1 MRYQQLHSTDRPTRT
16 GAIGPHATTRILVA
30 LVALA
35 LPAAAVAKDD
45 KKERKAPDP
54 PREMRVEGGDEWQSR
69 DQFTVSWSNPEHDHE
84 IDVAYYRLC
93 AVDAQRACDE
103 GKAQGRGIH
112 KLSIQLPAPGDYT
125 LTAYLKDARGRSD
138 SDERSEAVHLR
149 FDDQPPTSPGIEV
162 GADGDPARISLEV
175 ADRLSGP
182 GETEIELR
190 GPDGESRS
198 LPVERSAA
206 GDRVTARIPDLE
218 LPDGSYEVRAT
229 VRDLAGNLAVIEG
242 DTDVRLPLRERTAI
256 AAQTQV
262 TRTVRRCRSVVVRVR
277 GRLTRRLSCRN
288 VAVSEPVAFTDR
300 QPLRIPAG
308 QRLLI
313 TGVLDGAPSGAAVL
327 VAEHPRTPGMA
338 PRMSQV
344 RAEPGGRFAAALEPG
359 PSRTV
364 ELSYAGGEDSLAS
377 VVRGSFLVP
386 ASGTLVASR
395 GLVANGQ
402 SVRFT
407 GRLAGPLP
415 EIGRTV
421 DLQAFYRGAWRTFA
435 TPRTDAAGAWSYVYR
450 FGATRADVVYPFRV
464 LIQREAGYPY
474 ETGLSRVVR
483 VTVRGR

>member
-1 MRYQQLHSTDRPTRT
+1 MRYHRLRSADPPIRPGARRPRT
-16 GAIGPHATTRILVA
+16 TTRVVVA

-35 LPAAAVAKDD
+35 LPAAAAAEDS

-54 PREMRVEGGDEWQSR
+54 PREMRVQGGQEWQSR
-69 DQFTVSWSNPEHDHE
+69 DQFTVTWSNPEHEHA
-84 IDVAYYRLC
+84 IKAAFYRLC
-93 AVDAQRACDE
+93 PVDAQRACHE
-103 GKAQGRGIH
+103 GKQEGRDIRR
-112 KLSIQLPAPGDYT
+112 LSIKLPAAGDYT
-125 LTAYLKDARGRSD
+125 LTTWLKDERGHSE
-138 SDERSEAVHLR
+138 SGKRSEAVHLR
-149 FDDQPPTSPGIEV
+149 FDDQPPTSPGIEI
-162 GADGDPARISLEV
+162 GADGDPAKLSLEV

-182 GETEIELR
+182 GQTEIELR

-198 LPVERSAA
+198 LPIERTAT
-206 GDRVTARIPDLE
+206 GDRVSARIPDLQ
-218 LPDGSYEVRAT
+218 LSDGTYEVRAL
-229 VRDLAGNLAVIEG
+229 VRDLAGNLAVIQS
-242 DTDVRLPLRERTAI
+242 DTDVTLPLRERTAI

-277 GRLTRRLSCRN
+277 GRLTRRPSCRN
-288 VAVSEPVAFTDR
+288 LAVSQPVALTEGK
-300 QPLRIPAG
+300 PLRIPAG

-313 TGVLDGAPSGAAVL
+313 TGVLDGAPSDAPIL

-338 PRMSQV
+338 PRTSQV
-344 RAEPGGRFAAALEPG
+344 RAGSGGRFAAALEPG

-364 ELSYAGGEDSLAS
+364 ELSYAGGKDSLAS

-407 GRLAGPLP
+407 GRLPGPLP

-421 DLQAFYRGAWRTFA
+421 DLQAFYRGTWRTFA